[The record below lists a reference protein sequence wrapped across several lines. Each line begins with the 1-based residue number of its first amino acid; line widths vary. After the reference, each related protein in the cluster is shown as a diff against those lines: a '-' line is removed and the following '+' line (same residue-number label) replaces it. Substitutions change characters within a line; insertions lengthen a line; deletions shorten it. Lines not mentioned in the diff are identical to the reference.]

1 MAPVECESCRIY
13 LNGSMFASREAR
25 SNLIIPKPPL
35 EASRTCSPSYSYRV
49 NCPLLNATETSTSNP
64 NSFPSSCTHT
74 LERSSHPTSSLFPPS
89 TYAGILADISNQ
101 SHLMLNESSPLLP
114 SIPFTNPSPFQ
125 FQKVGCRVVL
135 KLHRRLNTV
144 LFYGTGMPGSES
156 SPALLGASTVV
167 VALHVAEM
175 PKGGIPTRK
184 NTLALSWL
192 CGEPWLTEVEAMVKD
207 LSARVLSRQ
216 LWIGGRVRDSGS
228 AAVSGMR
235 TRSVSSIFLFFFAQ
249 HEVKVILRTNGL
261 AVRNI

>member
-1 MAPVECESCRIY
+1 MLTKLFIPSKLSSSQCNRNLYLKPEFFPLFLHTHPRAVLAPNLQLVPTFDICR
-13 LNGSMFASREAR
+13 N
-25 SNLIIPKPPL
+25 
-35 EASRTCSPSYSYRV
+35 
-49 NCPLLNATETSTSNP
+49 
-64 NSFPSSCTHT
+64 
-74 LERSSHPTSSLFPPS
+74 
-89 TYAGILADISNQ
+89 
-101 SHLMLNESSPLLP
+101 PLLP